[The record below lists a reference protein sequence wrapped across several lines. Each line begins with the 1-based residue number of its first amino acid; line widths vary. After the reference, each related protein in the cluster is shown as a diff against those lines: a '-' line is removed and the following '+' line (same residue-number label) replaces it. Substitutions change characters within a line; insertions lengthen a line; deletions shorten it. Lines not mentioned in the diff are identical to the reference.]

1 MLFLLFG
8 LHKNRNFVNNS
19 YMQKS
24 ATVKSEKSEIYFQTA
39 ISNDAALTCDM
50 DDKAHEQERDA
61 EGEDAKHD

>member
-1 MLFLLFG
+1 
-8 LHKNRNFVNNS
+8 
-19 YMQKS
+19 MQKS

-50 DDKAHEQERDA
+50 DDKAREQEQDA